1 MSTKFEVLDEE
12 ETILAKA
19 LQSNSLITAK
29 ELNGYIEFR
38 KKKDETG
45 KTYLGQ
51 ILVEHG
57 LVTDDDLQEFVD
69 QVNELHMDFCDVLVD
84 KGFLNE
90 GQLEHIWR
98 RRDDSGEDV
107 IAILED
113 EGLMTRDSFAKI
125 FDKNSSVGNLRLG
138 EWLVL
143 NKKVTNEQVL
153 AARDFQRVNTLEDY
167 LLHNKLIAEEALKNV
182 KSDLEGGVSKVLN
195 QSNLKK

>member
-1 MSTKFEVLDEE
+1 MSSKFEVLDEE
-12 ETILAKA
+12 ETHLAKA
-19 LQSNSLITAK
+19 LQSGNLITEKA
-29 ELNGYIEFR
+29 LSGYIAFR

-51 ILVEHG
+51 ILVEEG
-57 LVTDDDLQEFVD
+57 LVTEEDLQEFVD

-90 GQLEHIWR
+90 EQLEHVWR

-113 EGLMTRDSFAKI
+113 EGLMTRDSFSKI
-125 FDKNSSVGNLRLG
+125 FDKNTSAGNLRLG

-143 NKKVTNEQVL
+143 SKKVTNEQIF
-153 AARDFQRVNTLEDY
+153 AARDLQRVNTLEDY
-167 LLHNKLIAEEALKNV
+167 LLHNKLITEEALKKV
-182 KSDLEGGVSKVLN
+182 TVELEGSVGKVLN
-195 QSNLKK
+195 RSSSNQ

>member
-1 MSTKFEVLDEE
+1 MSSKLEVLDEE
-12 ETILAKA
+12 ETLLAKA
-19 LQSNSLITAK
+19 LQSGGMIA
-29 ELNGYIEFR
+29 EEALNGYIEFR

-45 KTYLGQ
+45 KTYLGK
-51 ILVEHG
+51 ILVEQG

-69 QVNELHMDFCDVLVD
+69 ISNELHMEFCDVLVD

-90 GQLEHIWR
+90 EQLEHVWR

-125 FDKNSSVGNLRLG
+125 FDKNTSAGNLRLG

-143 NKKVTNEQVL
+143 NKKITNEQIL
-153 AARDFQRVNTLEDY
+153 AARDFQRVNTLADY
-167 LLHNKLIAEEALKNV
+167 LLHNELITEEALEQV
-182 KSDLEGGVSKVLN
+182 KAELEGSVGKILN
-195 QSNLKK
+195 RPRLKE

>member
-1 MSTKFEVLDEE
+1 MSSKFEVLDEE
-12 ETILAKA
+12 ETILAKKLLSSGMVA
-19 LQSNSLITAK
+19 EGA
-29 ELNGYIEFR
+29 LNGYIVFR

-51 ILVEHG
+51 ILVELG

-69 QVNELHMDFCDVLVD
+69 QVNELHMEFCDVLVD

-90 GQLEHIWR
+90 DQLEHVWR

-113 EGLMTRDSFAKI
+113 EGLMTRDSFAKL
-125 FDKNSSVGNLRLG
+125 FDKNTSAGNLRLG

-143 NKKVTNEQVL
+143 NKKVTNEQIL
-153 AARDFQRVNTLEDY
+153 AARDLQRVNTLEDY
-167 LLHNKLIAEEALKNV
+167 LLHNKLITEEALEQV
-182 KSDLEGGVSKVLN
+182 KAELEGSVGKVLN
-195 QSNLKK
+195 RSGIKQ